1 MSDIVWMKRKTERL
15 NGFINDEYK
24 VFNIRNIKDNQQ
36 SDVGFC
42 LFSTGLRNLKYCRGT
57 A

>member
-36 SDVGFC
+36 SDVVFC